1 MKILNGPSLVL
12 MTALFVIAESA
23 YGQQPPDVLVSAP
36 RENTVMGGDA
46 LLSLTPI
53 CSPSVN
59 PAGYDNAASGW
70 QALMFNTIGF
80 WNPVNGAVLA
90 YTTTGNSNTVAG
102 RGAPLTNSTGSC
114 NIAEGLQGGIN
125 LTTGNYDI
133 DIGNP
138 RLSRESEG
146 IRIGTQVPTALQT
159 DTNIAVIFANT
170 MVSSLPVVIDSTGQL
185 GVTFSFLGALQ
196 NLP

>member
-1 MKILNGPSLVL
+1 
-12 MTALFVIAESA
+12 
-23 YGQQPPDVLVSAP
+23 
-36 RENTVMGGDA
+36 
-46 LLSLTPI
+46 
-53 CSPSVN
+53 
-59 PAGYDNAASGW
+59 
-70 QALMFNTIGF
+70 
-80 WNPVNGAVLA
+80 
-90 YTTTGNSNTVAG
+90 
-102 RGAPLTNSTGSC
+102 LTNSTGSC